1 MHDFLVF
8 ELTNFDLNLALATY
22 SESGEIWGA
31 HNRVDKDSVLSRRNA
46 VGIGR
51 VTKVSEKLDASTFK
65 IYVVQEPSFRNV
77 GNHSSIDAE

>member
-8 ELTNFDLNLALATY
+8 ELMNFDLNLALAIY

-31 HNRVDKDSVLSRRNA
+31 HSRVDKDSVISRRDA
-46 VGIGR
+46 LGIDR
-51 VTKVSEKLDASTFK
+51 VTKVSEELDASTFK

-77 GNHSSIDAE
+77 GNHSSIDTE